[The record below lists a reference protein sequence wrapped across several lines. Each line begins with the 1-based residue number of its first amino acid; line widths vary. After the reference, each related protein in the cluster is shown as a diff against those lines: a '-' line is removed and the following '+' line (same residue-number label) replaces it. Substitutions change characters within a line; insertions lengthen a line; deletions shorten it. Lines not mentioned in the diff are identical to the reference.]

1 MADEILDVKPII
13 LDENLLSILSPS
25 IFNPTSE
32 RLRSRAESYINN
44 ENAYIFAYRE
54 NDKYLGIVVFEIA
67 GHSAKIL
74 DIAVETT
81 HRSKGIGSCLIDFV
95 FKEFGVTHI
104 YAETDDDAIGF
115 YKKYGFI
122 VLETF
127 FKFDTMRYKC
137 VCTNPAT
144 EGTEKQWTY

>member
-1 MADEILDVKPII
+1 MAHEILDVKPII

-25 IFNPTSE
+25 IFNPTPE

-44 ENAYIFAYRE
+44 GNAYIFAYRE
-54 NDKYLGIVVFEIA
+54 NDKYLGIIVIEIHA
-67 GHSAKIL
+67 DSATIL
-74 DIAVETT
+74 DIAVETA
-81 HRSKGIGSCLIDFV
+81 HRSKKIGSRLIDFV

-122 VLETF
+122 VLKTF
-127 FKFDTMRYKC
+127 IKFDTMRYKC
-137 VCTNPAT
+137 VCTTTAT
-144 EGTEKQWTY
+144 EGT